1 MLPLAVKVQDGLVG
15 GLEQKWVGFMKLMGQ
30 FFASEEAGYRQ
41 VGELPGLG

>member
-1 MLPLAVKVQDGLVG
+1 MLPLAVEVQDGLVG
-15 GLEQKWVGFMKLMGQ
+15 GLEHKWIGFMKLMWQ